1 MKKLLSS
8 VAAFIMVALV
18 ATSCGLLA
26 PKSTVVDPA
35 TTESA
40 KDGKLVGTILK
51 TIYDQYSKDGVIDTG
66 NVKNI
71 VNMAQLAGVLAK
83 VKNLVSGTSDYAD
96 FAKGIV
102 TGTKN
107 KISTDKTDAVIKAL
121 GSLAGNVDLSQLA
134 GLATKAGAQ
143 AAVAAQEPTK
153 ELVETAKSVASIM
166 QLFGE

>member
-18 ATSCGLLA
+18 ATSCGLLGS
-26 PKSTVVDPA
+26 KGTVVDTA
-35 TTESA
+35 TTQSA
-40 KDGKLVGTILK
+40 QDGKLVGTILK
-51 TIYDQYSKDGVIDTG
+51 TIYDQYSKDGVVDTG

-83 VKNLVSGTSDYAD
+83 VKNLVSGTSEYAD

-107 KISTDKTDAVIKAL
+107 QVSESNAGAVIKAL

-143 AAVAAQEPTK
+143 AAVAAEPTK
-153 ELVETAKSVASIM
+153 ELVETTKTVASIM

>member
-1 MKKLLSS
+1 MKRLLSS
-8 VAAFIMVALV
+8 VAALLMVALM
-18 ATSCGLLA
+18 ATSCGLLGS
-26 PKSTVVDPA
+26 KGTVVDAA
-35 TTESA
+35 TTQSA
-40 KDGKLVGTILK
+40 QDGKLVGTILK

-83 VKNLVSGTSDYAD
+83 VKNLVSGTQDYAD
-96 FAKGIV
+96 FAKGII
-102 TGTKN
+102 TGSKN
-107 KISTDKTDAVIKAL
+107 QISTDKTDAVIKAL

-143 AAVAAQEPTK
+143 AAAAAEPTK
-153 ELVETAKSVASIM
+153 ELIETTKTVASIM